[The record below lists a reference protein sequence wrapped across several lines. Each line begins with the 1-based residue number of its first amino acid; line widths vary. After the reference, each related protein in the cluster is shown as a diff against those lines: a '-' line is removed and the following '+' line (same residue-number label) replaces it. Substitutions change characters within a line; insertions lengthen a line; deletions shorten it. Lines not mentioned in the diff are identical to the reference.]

1 MNEASDQPKF
11 AGSSEASLGSNQDP
25 GTKDAASD
33 SVATANKSVA
43 QPHMKG
49 ITKVIR
55 DWVIVI
61 ALALFAA
68 FVVRTFLLQQFYI
81 SGPSME
87 STLYQNN
94 RVLVNKL
101 SYRFSGVGRGD
112 VVVFDRVSS
121 SGSQV
126 VHDDLIKRVVALE
139 NEIIEI
145 KECVVYV
152 NGVALVEKYLD
163 EYTRTEE
170 DLVARCRTPD
180 MHAVTVPDNH
190 VFVMGDNRA
199 ESFDSRSFGPIEKT
213 KIVGRAFAV
222 VWPLSQIKLL

>member
-1 MNEASDQPKF
+1 MTDAPDQPSH
-11 AGSSEASLGSNQDP
+11 ADGEPSEVHDP
-25 GTKDAASD
+25 GKMTKSLYKAVS
-33 SVATANKSVA
+33 
-43 QPHMKG
+43 
-49 ITKVIR
+49 

-112 VVVFDRVSS
+112 IVVFDRVTSN
-121 SGSQV
+121 GAEV
-126 VHDDLIKRVVALE
+126 VHDDLIKRVIGLE
-139 NEIIEI
+139 NETLEV
-145 KECVVYV
+145 KQCVVYI
-152 NGVALVEKYLD
+152 NNEPLEENYLD
-163 EYTRTEE
+163 EFTRTEP

-180 MHAVTVPDNH
+180 MHPVTIPDNY

-199 ESFDSRSFGPIEKT
+199 ESFDSRSFGAIEES

-222 VWPLSQIKLL
+222 VWPLSKIGLL